1 MPTFGDDD
9 LADIVSQALA
19 PDPDVPADWEEA
31 AFAAY
36 SWRTVDQ
43 ELLALTYDSTY
54 DATPAGAGAGALRGG
69 DGRVLEFTGGG
80 LSLEVEL
87 SDRRIVG
94 RLAGEVTGD
103 VVFEAVDGRVRTA
116 SPDRSGFFSLAGED
130 HGMVRFA
137 VRAGATRLVTEWI
150 VL

>member
-9 LADIVSQALA
+9 LTDIISQALA

-43 ELLALTYDSTY
+43 ELLALTYDST
-54 DATPAGAGAGALRGG
+54 GAGAVRGG

>member
-9 LADIVSQALA
+9 LVDIVSQALA

-43 ELLALTYDSTY
+43 ELLALTYDST
-54 DATPAGAGAGALRGG
+54 AAGAGAVRGG

-103 VVFEAVDGRVRTA
+103 VVFEAADGRVRSA

>member
-9 LADIVSQALA
+9 LTDIISQALA

-43 ELLALTYDSTY
+43 ELLALTYDST
-54 DATPAGAGAGALRGG
+54 AAEAGAVRGG
-69 DGRVLEFTGGG
+69 DGRVLEFAGGG

>member
-36 SWRTVDQ
+36 SWRSVDQ
-43 ELLALTYDSTY
+43 ELLALTYDST
-54 DATPAGAGAGALRGG
+54 AAGASAVRGA
-69 DGRVLEFTGGG
+69 DGRVLEFAGSG

-87 SDRRIVG
+87 SERRIVG

-137 VRAGATRLVTEWI
+137 VRAGSTRLVTEWI

>member
-9 LADIVSQALA
+9 LADIVSQALK

-43 ELLALTYDSTY
+43 ELLALTYDST
-54 DATPAGAGAGALRGG
+54 AAGAGAVRGG
-69 DGRVLEFTGGG
+69 DGRVLEFAGSG

-87 SDRRIVG
+87 SDQRIVG

>member
-9 LADIVSQALA
+9 LVDMIGEALA

-31 AFAAY
+31 AFAAF

-43 ELLALTYDSTY
+43 ELLALTYDS
-54 DATPAGAGAGALRGG
+54 ALAGAGAVRGG
-69 DGRVLEFTGGG
+69 DGRVLEFAGGG

-94 RLAGEVTGD
+94 RLGGEVSGD
-103 VVFEAVDGRVRTA
+103 VVLEAADGRVRSA